1 MVFQFEDEDKEFGG
15 AANETVVSSDQNLD
29 MLGMCSVGL
38 GDGKGR
44 LLDDLSFVLGCTCA
58 FTTGAFTLYQSSSFY
73 KIQCSEDS
81 ENWCKGLECNVWF
94 LL

>member
-1 MVFQFEDEDKEFGG
+1 MEFQFEDEDKEFGD

-29 MLGMCSVGL
+29 MLGIWGGL
-38 GDGKGR
+38 GDAEGR
-44 LLDDLSFVLGCTCA
+44 LLDDLSFVLGCTWA
-58 FTTGAFTLYQSSSFY
+58 FTTGAFTLYQSTSFY
-73 KIQCSEDS
+73 KIQCFEDS